1 MATGTDLEIIHAQ
14 LSEIAGSDAE
24 RLPSPETDRDLLA
37 VWLRSHI
44 DGSPHKRRA
53 YKRIG
58 GRFLEALE
66 AAGGNLGRGTVDDV
80 QTALEALRVKEN
92 GSPASA
98 ATVNTQVAVQLDSLS
113 LSRLSDMSR

>member
-37 VWLRSHI
+37 VWLKSHI
-44 DGSPHKRRA
+44 DGSPHTRRA

-80 QTALEALRVKEN
+80 QTALEALRVQEN
-92 GSPASA
+92 GSP
-98 ATVNTQVAVQLDSLS
+98 VQCGD
-113 LSRLSDMSR
+113 RQHPGRGPVG